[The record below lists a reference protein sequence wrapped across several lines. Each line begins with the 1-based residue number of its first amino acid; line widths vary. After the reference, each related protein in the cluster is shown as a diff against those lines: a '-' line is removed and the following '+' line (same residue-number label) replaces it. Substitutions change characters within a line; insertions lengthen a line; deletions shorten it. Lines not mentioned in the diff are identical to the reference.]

1 MAEWLLGVD
10 EAGRGPLAGPVSVGV
25 IAVPL
30 GFDVAREFPGVA
42 DSKLLNP
49 QKREIIFTELERRGQ
64 RGDVRF
70 VARFSSH
77 AYIDK
82 FGITR
87 AVRRAVW
94 SGVRYLAAE
103 SSEAVVMLDG
113 LLHAPHDYV
122 QRTVTGGDL
131 KVPVISL
138 ASIVAKVTRDRLMER
153 LAMLYPE
160 YGFDAHKGYATRDH
174 RLAISRFGLCDI
186 HRRTYCG
193 SLTTSVDLQ
202 TESEA

>member
-1 MAEWLLGVD
+1 MTEWLLGVD

-49 QKREIIFTELERRGQ
+49 QKREIIFAELERRGQ
-64 RGDVRF
+64 LGDVRF

-103 SSEAVVMLDG
+103 SSESVVMLDG
-113 LLHAPHDYV
+113 LLHAPQDYV

-131 KVPVISL
+131 RVPLVSL
-138 ASIVAKVTRDRLMER
+138 ASIVAKVTRDHLMER
-153 LAMLYPE
+153 LAAQYPE
-160 YGFDAHKGYATRDH
+160 YGFDAHKGYGTPEHKR
-174 RLAISRFGLCDI
+174 AIARFGLCDI

-193 SLTTSVDLQ
+193 IKTSPVL
-202 TESEA
+202 